1 MTTFLNRERAHVLTR
16 HHFRYDRA
24 YSRDPNVYPDPE
36 RFMPERYLR
45 DGKFAPNEANDPH
58 VWAFGFGRRCA
69 HTPPWHVTLWLSAH
83 RGRVCPG
90 RHLADTTI
98 FLICASVLHTFE
110 ISAKGPLEAK
120 VITTGNTS

>member
-1 MTTFLNRERAHVLTR
+1 MTS
-16 HHFRYDRA
+16 HHYHNDRA
-24 YSRDPNVYPDPE
+24 YSRDPSVYPDPE

-45 DGKFAPNEANDPH
+45 DGKFAPDEAIDPH
-58 VWAFGFGRRCA
+58 VWAFGFGRRYA
-69 HTPPWHVTLWLSAH
+69 HTPAGHVIVWLNMYH
-83 RGRVCPG
+83 HDRVCPG

-110 ISAKGPLEAK
+110 ISSKGPLEAK